1 MANRNEYDF
10 IVIGAGSAG
19 CVLANRLSA
28 NPQYKVLLLEAG
40 GQDTSPLIHMPAGF
54 FLLLQNGKNSW
65 NYQTA
70 PQKNLNNRVLHDA
83 RGKVLGGSSSIN
95 GMCYSRGAP
104 EIFDL
109 WASMGNSG
117 WSYKEVLPYFKRA
130 ECYEHG
136 ESEFHGG
143 SGPLHVT
150 QAKVKILPS

>member
-1 MANRNEYDF
+1 MAIRDEYDF

-28 NPQYKVLLLEAG
+28 DPQYKVLLLEAG
-40 GQDTSPLIHMPAGF
+40 GPDKSPMIHMPAGF
-54 FLLLQNGKNSW
+54 FMLLRSGKNSW

-70 PQKNLNNRVLHDA
+70 PQKHLNNRVLHDM

-109 WASMGNSG
+109 VPRTDLPWA
-117 WSYKEVLPYFKRA
+117 VLAAAFHARIWA
-130 ECYEHG
+130 LVRECQDC
-136 ESEFHGG
+136 ESCLNTDFT
-143 SGPLHVT
+143 LD
-150 QAKVKILPS
+150 